1 MYHRAGNEL
10 LASQCDVSVL
20 TNFDAESV
28 ASAMQGIHAIA
39 VRYPRRCDASV
50 LAHARD
56 VVIVASSGRGTD
68 SIDIAAAT
76 ARGIVVV
83 NNPGF
88 GAIPVTEQA
97 IAFMLALSRNLI
109 FANQTMRTAAGWQHR
124 TTHDYLQVHER
135 TLGVVGLGAIGT
147 EMTRKCIAAFRM
159 HVLVYDPYVPA
170 SKAAALGATMVST
183 LDEVLERSDVV
194 SMHPELNDETRG
206 MIGEPQLRRMKR
218 TAFLINTAR
227 GKVVQQSA
235 LVRALTER
243 WIAGAALDVYEDE
256 PPGPGNPL
264 YQCDNL
270 IMSPHIAGL
279 TEEAVYGMS
288 LSAAKQILQA
298 LSGKRPPHIVNPEA
312 WEAAL
317 ARAKSLNFQM

>member
-1 MYHRAGNEL
+1 
-10 LASQCDVSVL
+10 
-20 TNFDAESV
+20 
-28 ASAMQGIHAIA
+28 
-39 VRYPRRCDASV
+39 
-50 LAHARD
+50 
-56 VVIVASSGRGTD
+56 
-68 SIDIAAAT
+68 
-76 ARGIVVV
+76 
-83 NNPGF
+83 
-88 GAIPVTEQA
+88 
-97 IAFMLALSRNLI
+97 
-109 FANQTMRTAAGWQHR
+109 
-124 TTHDYLQVHER
+124 
-135 TLGVVGLGAIGT
+135 
-147 EMTRKCIAAFRM
+147 
-159 HVLVYDPYVPA
+159 
-170 SKAAALGATMVST
+170 
-183 LDEVLERSDVV
+183 
-194 SMHPELNDETRG
+194 MHPELNDETRG

-279 TEEAVYGMS
+279 TEESVYGMS